1 MSKNCL
7 SILGNQKLLKC
18 NEVWAN
24 FLNHYG
30 RRGCVVDCDKYPPQS
45 NRVIEKKVKKK
56 SRRVLETDEEF
67 YRDTDQNPDHDPDDQ
82 PE

>member
-1 MSKNCL
+1 LSKNCL

-24 FLNHYG
+24 FLDHYG
-30 RRGCVVDCDKYPPQS
+30 RRGCVVDCEKYPPQS
-45 NRVIEKKVKKK
+45 KRVIAKKVKKK
-56 SRRVLETDEEF
+56 SRRVLEMDEEF
-67 YRDTDQNPDHDPDDQ
+67 YRDTDQNPDHDPDDR

>member
-1 MSKNCL
+1 MSKNYL

-24 FLNHYG
+24 FLDHYG
-30 RRGCVVDCDKYPPQS
+30 RRGCVVDCEKYPPLSQ
-45 NRVIEKKVKKK
+45 RVKAKKEKKK
-56 SRRVLETDEEF
+56 SRRVLEMDKEF
-67 YRDTDQNPDHDPDDQ
+67 YRDTDQNPDDR

>member
-1 MSKNCL
+1 MSKNRL
-7 SILGNQKLLKC
+7 SFLGNQKLLKC

-24 FLNHYG
+24 FLDHYG

-45 NRVIEKKVKKK
+45 QRVIEKKIKKK
-56 SRRVLETDEEF
+56 SRRVQEMDEEF
-67 YRDTDQNPDHDPDDQ
+67 YRDTDQDRNLDPDER